1 MKPDELVSLAA
12 SIYTEHKERLRRSII
27 EVPLGIYNKIF
38 FAFRFE
44 IAPLFQYLCIKGF
57 SCFTNVLTTVR
68 IVNYDFGFV

>member
-12 SIYTEHKERLRRSII
+12 SICTEHKERLRRSII
-27 EVPLGIYNKIF
+27 EVPIGIYHKIF

-57 SCFTNVLTTVR
+57 SCFTNVLKTVR